1 MTDSLFAIALREARE
16 RVRMSLGKLADLTG
30 VDTGTINGW
39 ERGKLPR
46 RTLAVVKVARALGV
60 SNDVLL
66 SPWVEE
72 NKRRGLLKDD
82 EDE

>member
-1 MTDSLFAIALREARE
+1 MTDSLFAIALRETRE
-16 RVRMSLGKLADLTG
+16 KTGTTLRKLADLTG
-30 VDTGTINGW
+30 IDTGTINGW

-72 NKRRGLLKDD
+72 NKRRGFLKDD
-82 EDE
+82 ED